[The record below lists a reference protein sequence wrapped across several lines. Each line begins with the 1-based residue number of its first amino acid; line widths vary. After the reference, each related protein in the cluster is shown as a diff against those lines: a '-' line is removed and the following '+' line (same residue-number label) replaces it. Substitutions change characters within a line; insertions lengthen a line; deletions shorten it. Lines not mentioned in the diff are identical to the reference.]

1 MPRAVDSYLH
11 LPRRRYFS
19 ALELHAVAI
28 GTVAAAVV
36 LIGYGFGFEPLQ
48 RLWPTF
54 PTMKLRTSVVLMGLS
69 LAYLLSLR
77 TSQQTRWASVGI
89 AAGALVLLVET
100 AINRPPPVESLPWTV
115 VPSYATIFCLSA
127 ISVSLLVINLRPR
140 WTFPVAILCTF
151 ALTPALFRII
161 TLALL
166 RSPPDEDGPLNTM
179 ALHTATLCAWLLL
192 ICVLH
197 PRLAAAR
204 VLLQADLRGR
214 LLRTALPAAVALP
227 VVAAAASLV
236 ASVVFGWSTEALFAI
251 NASVSVTL
259 AAILVGWLSN
269 MISEWQ
275 REANERSA
283 RLTRA
288 NEALEQYASSAAH
301 DLKAPARHVLLYGEL
316 LSEAL
321 DRGDIAQARRH
332 ARSIRESALEMP
344 RMIEGM
350 LEFSRSS
357 FTRVS
362 LSLNSLSELV
372 QAAAAQN
379 ASDLQAAGATV
390 RVMAEARFQCD
401 PTLMTTVFQNLIA
414 NAIKNRRKDR
424 PLEVRITAL
433 HAHLPEGEGWQIS
446 VEDNGVGFDAD
457 FAAVAFN
464 PLARGVKTAG
474 EGAGIGLATCRSIIQ
489 AHGGTIMVDAGFR
502 GGARIVFT
510 LPDVDPA

>member
-1 MPRAVDSYLH
+1 MPRTVDSYLH

-36 LIGYGFGFEPLQ
+36 MVGYGFGFEPLQ
-48 RLWPTF
+48 RLWPSF
-54 PTMKLRTSVVLMGLS
+54 PTMKLRTGVVLMGLS

-77 TSQQTRWASVGI
+77 GSQQARWASVGI
-89 AAGALVLLVET
+89 AAGSLVLLVET
-100 AINRPPPVESLPWTV
+100 AINRPPPIEGLPWTI
-115 VPSYATIFCLSA
+115 VPSFATIFCLGA
-127 ISVSLLVINLRPR
+127 ISVSLLVINLRPQWSR
-140 WTFPVAILCTF
+140 LVSFLCFF
-151 ALTPALFRII
+151 ALAPALFRII
-161 TLALL
+161 TLVLL
-166 RSPPDEDGPLNTM
+166 QAPPDEGGPLNTM
-179 ALHTATLCAWLLL
+179 AIHTATLCGWMLL

-197 PRLAAAR
+197 PKLATAR
-204 VLLQADLRGR
+204 ILLQADLRGR
-214 LLRTALPAAVALP
+214 VLRFAIPAAVILP
-227 VVAAAASLV
+227 VASAAASLAMSV
-236 ASVVFGWSTEALFAI
+236 AFGWSTEALFAI
-251 NASVSVTL
+251 NAAISVTV
-259 AAILVGWLSN
+259 AVILIGWLSSL
-269 MISEWQ
+269 IAEWQ
-275 REANERSA
+275 TEANDRAA

-316 LSEAL
+316 LGEAL

-332 ARSIRESALEMP
+332 ASSIRESALEMP
-344 RMIEGM
+344 RMIDGM

-362 LSLNSLSELV
+362 LSPNSLSELV

-390 RVMAEARFQCD
+390 RVLAEARFQCD

-424 PLEVRITAL
+424 PLDVRIA
-433 HAHLPEGEGWQIS
+433 AQREGEGWQIS

-464 PLARGVKTAG
+464 PLARGIKTAG

-489 AHGGTIMVDAGFR
+489 AHGGSIMIDAAFR

-510 LPDVDPA
+510 LPDADPA

>member
-1 MPRAVDSYLH
+1 MPRTVDSYLH

-36 LIGYGFGFEPLQ
+36 MVGYGFGFEPLQ

-54 PTMKLRTSVVLMGLS
+54 PTMKLRTGVVLMGLS

-77 TSQQTRWASVGI
+77 GTQQARWASVGI
-89 AAGALVLLVET
+89 AVGALALLIET
-100 AINRPPPVESLPWTV
+100 AVNRPPPIESLPWTV
-115 VPSYATIFCLSA
+115 VPSFATIFCLSA
-127 ISVSLLVINLRPR
+127 ISVSLLVINLRPQWSR
-140 WTFPVAILCTF
+140 PIAFLCFF

-161 TLALL
+161 TLVLL
-166 RSPPDEDGPLNTM
+166 QAPPDADGPLNTM
-179 ALHTATLCAWLLL
+179 ALHTAILCGWMLL
-192 ICVLH
+192 ICILH
-197 PRLAAAR
+197 PRLAVAR
-204 VLLQADLRGR
+204 ILLQADLRGR
-214 LLRTALPAAVALP
+214 VLRLAIPAAVILP
-227 VVAAAASLV
+227 VASAAASL
-236 ASVVFGWSTEALFAI
+236 ALSILPGWSTEALFAV
-251 NASVSVTL
+251 NAAISVTL
-259 AAILVGWLSN
+259 AVILIGWLSSL
-269 MISEWQ
+269 IAEWQ
-275 REANERSA
+275 AEANERSS

-316 LSEAL
+316 LGEAL
-321 DRGDIAQARRH
+321 DRGDVAQARRH

-362 LSLNSLSELV
+362 LGLNSLSELV
-372 QAAAAQN
+372 QAAAALN
-379 ASDLQAAGATV
+379 ATDLQAAGATV
-390 RVMAEARFQCD
+390 RVMTEARFQCD

-424 PLEVRITAL
+424 PLEVRITAQREGIG
-433 HAHLPEGEGWQIS
+433 EGEGWQIA

-474 EGAGIGLATCRSIIQ
+474 EGAGIGLATCRSIVQ
-489 AHGGTIMVDAGFR
+489 AHGGTIMVDAAFR

-510 LPDVDPA
+510 LPDADPA

>member
-1 MPRAVDSYLH
+1 MPRTVDSYLH

-36 LIGYGFGFEPLQ
+36 MVGYGFGFEPLQ
-48 RLWPTF
+48 RLWPSL
-54 PTMKLRTSVVLMGLS
+54 PTMKLRTGVVLMGLS

-77 TSQQTRWASVGI
+77 GTQQARWASMGI
-89 AAGALVLLVET
+89 CLAALALLIET
-100 AINRPPPVESLPWTV
+100 ALNRPPPIEGLPWTI
-115 VPSYATIFCLSA
+115 VPSFATISCLGA
-127 ISVSLLVINLRPR
+127 ISLSLILINVRPHWWRLVS
-140 WTFPVAILCTF
+140 FLCFF
-151 ALTPALFRII
+151 ALAPALFRII
-161 TLALL
+161 TLVLL
-166 RSPPDEDGPLNTM
+166 RAPPDADGPLNTM
-179 ALHTATLCAWLLL
+179 ALHTAILCAWMLL
-192 ICVLH
+192 ICLLH
-197 PRLAAAR
+197 PKLATAR
-204 VLLQADLRGR
+204 MLLQADLRGR
-214 LLRTALPAAVALP
+214 VLRFAVPAAVIVP
-227 VVAAAASLV
+227 V
-236 ASVVFGWSTEALFAI
+236 ASAATSLAMSVAFGWSTEALFAI
-251 NASVSVTL
+251 SAAISATVSVVL
-259 AAILVGWLSN
+259 IGWLASLVAA
-269 MISEWQ
+269 WQ
-275 REANERSA
+275 AEANDRAA

-316 LSEAL
+316 LGEAL
-321 DRGDIAQARRH
+321 DRGDIEQARRH

-350 LEFSRSS
+350 LDFSRSA

-362 LSLNSLSELV
+362 LTPNSLSELV

-390 RVMAEARFQCD
+390 RVLAEARFQCD
-401 PTLMTTVFQNLIA
+401 PALMTTVFQNLIA

-424 PLEVRITAL
+424 PLDVRISAQR
-433 HAHLPEGEGWQIS
+433 EGEGWRIA

-464 PLARGVKTAG
+464 PLARGVRTAG

-489 AHGGTIMVDAGFR
+489 AHGGTIMVDPAFR
-502 GGARIVFT
+502 GGARVVFT
-510 LPDVDPA
+510 LPDADTA

>member
-19 ALELHAVAI
+19 ALELHAAII
-28 GTVAAAVV
+28 GTIAAAVV
-36 LIGYGFGFEPLQ
+36 IVGYGFGVELLQ
-48 RLWPTF
+48 RLGPNF

-69 LAYLLSLR
+69 LSYLLSLR
-77 TSQQTRWASVGI
+77 DSQQARWASVGI
-89 AAGALVLLVET
+89 AAGALILLVET
-100 AINRPPPVESLPWTV
+100 ALNRPPPIASLPWTI
-115 VPSYATIFCLSA
+115 VPSFATIFCLAA

-140 WTFPVAILCTF
+140 WSRLVSFLCFF

-161 TLALL
+161 TLVLL
-166 RSPPDEDGPLNTM
+166 QAAPDEDGPLNTM
-179 ALHTATLCAWLLL
+179 ALHTAMLCAWMLL
-192 ICVLH
+192 ICILH
-197 PRLAAAR
+197 PRLSSASI
-204 VLLQADLRGR
+204 LLQADLRGR
-214 LLRTALPAAVALP
+214 VLRLALPAVIILP
-227 VVAAAASLV
+227 VSSAAASL
-236 ASVVFGWSTEALFAI
+236 ALSVLLDWSTEALFAL
-251 NASVSVTL
+251 NAAISVTL
-259 AAILVGWLSN
+259 SVILIGWLSN
-269 MISEWQ
+269 MIAEWQ
-275 REANERSA
+275 TEATERSG

-301 DLKAPARHVLLYGEL
+301 DLKAPSRHVLLYGEL
-316 LSEAL
+316 LGAAL
-321 DRGDIAQARRH
+321 DKGDIAEARRH

-357 FTRVS
+357 FTRVA

-379 ASDLQAAGATV
+379 AADLQAAGATV
-390 RVMAEARFQCD
+390 RVMSEARFQCD

-414 NAIKNRRKDR
+414 NAIKNRRRDR
-424 PLEVRITAL
+424 ALDIRIL
-433 HAHLPEGEGWQIS
+433 SSHEDEGWRIA

-457 FAAVAFN
+457 FTAVAFN

-489 AHGGTIMVDAGFR
+489 AHGGTIEVDPAFR
-502 GGARIVFT
+502 GGARIVFF
-510 LPDVDPA
+510 LPDADPA